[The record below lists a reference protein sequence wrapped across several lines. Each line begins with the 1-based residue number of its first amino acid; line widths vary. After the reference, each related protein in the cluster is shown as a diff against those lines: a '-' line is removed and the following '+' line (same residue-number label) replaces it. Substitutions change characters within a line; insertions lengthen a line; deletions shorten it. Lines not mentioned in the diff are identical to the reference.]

1 MMKHGVTSMTTI
13 RVLAG
18 TRQAVSLHRRNAV
31 EDETGMTKICATL
44 FTIEMHAT
52 RLKTGIRNTSAL
64 NRSIVKKGTMTT
76 TVPITTNLTD
86 NVFPK
91 GGAMQEESR
100 LFPTT

>member
-1 MMKHGVTSMTTI
+1 
-13 RVLAG
+13 
-18 TRQAVSLHRRNAV
+18 
-31 EDETGMTKICATL
+31 
-44 FTIEMHAT
+44 
-52 RLKTGIRNTSAL
+52 L
-64 NRSIVKKGTMTT
+64 NRSSVKKGTMTT